1 MRMPQ
6 VEAGVGHS
14 LRMGNTPTSAQ
25 GGVAH
30 PGAQL
35 ESRGP
40 QDLRSAAHELPAR
53 HGASVHPASLC
64 TPPWGVKKGKRFSQ
78 EDRSWVQLLFRV
90 RTEKWRLSSSGQAL
104 MQGEDT
110 WGLGRWGSGRAAS
123 RGRKGPGRG
132 PRLLDS
138 SLRPARWGD
147 LTHLAQTPPHWG
159 GERWIF
165 PDVPVLPLEAQALIA
180 GLCPPRP
187 AQACRGLRRHWVRPG
202 PWVPAWPQCP
212 AAAPPR
218 LCGGGCPS
226 WPGCPA
232 TPCSG

>member
-64 TPPWGVKKGKRFSQ
+64 TPPWGVKKRKEILPGG
-78 EDRSWVQLLFRV
+78 LF
-90 RTEKWRLSSSGQAL
+90 
-104 MQGEDT
+104 
-110 WGLGRWGSGRAAS
+110 LGAI
-123 RGRKGPGRG
+123 
-132 PRLLDS
+132 
-138 SLRPARWGD
+138 
-147 LTHLAQTPPHWG
+147 T
-159 GERWIF
+159 
-165 PDVPVLPLEAQALIA
+165 V
-180 GLCPPRP
+180 
-187 AQACRGLRRHWVRPG
+187 
-202 PWVPAWPQCP
+202 
-212 AAAPPR
+212 
-218 LCGGGCPS
+218 
-226 WPGCPA
+226 
-232 TPCSG
+232 